1 MTCNQEVYIPIKQK
15 EGCELQ
21 KADSNAGDNQQKNTI
36 NTKEGVIE
44 PSNGRTRMA
53 RPQAIGEIC
62 VRLKLITQDQLQ
74 QALEKQRQLNTKESL
89 GDVLV
94 NMGLINEKDRVRC
107 LGEQWGV
114 PFIDLSEVEPEPEAI
129 KMVAQDIARRQKV
142 IPISLKTNKL
152 TLAMKNPLD
161 IFIID
166 EIRLS
171 TGVEVEPMIA
181 TEEDIV
187 AAINR
192 CYRSEASVK
201 AVVSEVMRDLEGGE
215 IDFTTTETVREE
227 DISIEQLKE
236 LSEEAPVIR
245 LANLI
250 ISRGVTDGASDIHI
264 EPTREAVRV
273 RFRIDGILHEAMA
286 APKKVQASLISRIKI
301 MAEMDIAEKRA
312 PQDGRIGAVID
323 GKPYDFRV
331 STLPSVHGE
340 KIVMRILDKSSIS
353 VGLNKLGLLPET
365 LERFESL
372 IMRTYGIILVT
383 GPTGSGKSTTLY
395 SVLSKLN
402 SGEKNILTIEDPVE
416 YELAGITQTQINP
429 RAGLTFAA
437 GLRTMLRQDPN
448 IIMVGEIRDAETALI
463 ATEAALTGHLVL
475 STLHTNDAPGA
486 VTRLLDMGIEPFLI
500 ASGVIGVLAQR
511 LVRCI
516 CPKCK
521 EQYKPPLDAVKRL
534 GIPIDEN
541 TTKVTFYRGRGCD
554 HCKGTGYKGRI
565 GIYELMIVN
574 DRIRDLVLTRSS
586 SHQLREAA
594 VQMGM
599 KSLKDD
605 AMEKILLGT
614 TSLEETMRV
623 IYSG

>member
-1 MTCNQEVYIPIKQK
+1 EKQK
-15 EGCELQ
+15 Q
-21 KADSNAGDNQQKNTI
+21 
-36 NTKEGVIE
+36 
-44 PSNGRTRMA
+44 
-53 RPQAIGEIC
+53 
-62 VRLKLITQDQLQ
+62 LKTQ
-74 QALEKQRQLNTKESL
+74 ESL

-94 NMGLINEKDRVRC
+94 NMGLIGEKDRVRC

-114 PFIDLSEVEPEPEAI
+114 PFVDLSETQPDPEAL
-129 KMVAQDIARRQKV
+129 KMVSQDLARRQKV
-142 IPISLKTNKL
+142 IPIAHNNGKL

-161 IFIID
+161 IFVID
-166 EIRLS
+166 EIRLM

-187 AAINR
+187 SAINR
-192 CYRSEASVK
+192 CYKSEASVK
-201 AVVSEVMRDLEGGE
+201 KVVNEVMRDIEGTE
-215 IDFTTTETVREE
+215 IDFTTTEPVKEE

-250 ISRGVTDGASDIHI
+250 ISRAVQDGASDIHI
-264 EPTREAVRV
+264 EPGRDAVRV
-273 RFRIDGILHEAMA
+273 RFRVDGILHEALA
-286 APKKVQASLISRIKI
+286 VPKKIQASLISRVKI

-323 GKPYDFRV
+323 GRQFDFRV
-331 STLPSVHGE
+331 STLPSVYGE
-340 KIVMRILDKSSIS
+340 KIVLRVLDKSSIS
-353 VGLNKLGLLPET
+353 IGLNKLGLLPET
-365 LERFESL
+365 MERFESL
-372 IMRTYGIILVT
+372 IVRTYGIILVT

-416 YELAGITQTQINP
+416 YELAGITQVQINS

-448 IIMVGEIRDAETALI
+448 IVMVGEIRDAETAII

-486 VTRLLDMGIEPFLI
+486 ITRLIDMGIEPFLI
-500 ASGVIGVLAQR
+500 SSGVIGVLAQR

-516 CPKCK
+516 CTKCK

-534 GIPIDEN
+534 GIPLDEGSS
-541 TTKVTFYRGRGCD
+541 VTFYRGKGCD
-554 HCKGTGYKGRI
+554 YCKGTGYKGRI
-565 GIYELMIVN
+565 GIYELMIMN
-574 DRIRDLVLTRSS
+574 DKIRDLVLTRAS
-586 SHQLREAA
+586 SHTIREAA
-594 VQMGM
+594 IQTGM
-599 KSLKDD
+599 KTLKED

-614 TSLEETMRV
+614 TSLEESLRV